1 MLLCQGF
8 IDKHDTG
15 LQAGISSEKVRER
28 GQLLKGEELK
38 SLEQVYIHSK
48 FGDRAGIHKQ
58 EFQCPFPISLSM
70 RCPCATF

>member
-38 SLEQVYIHSK
+38 SLEQVYINSK
-48 FGDRAGIHKQ
+48 FWG
-58 EFQCPFPISLSM
+58 
-70 RCPCATF
+70 